1 MAFYTPNPLI
11 LWTLNS
17 TTMEITQ
24 EYKAFPV
31 SRLMKCG
38 GTQKGGILWLAGGQ
52 VFPSVREL
60 SFCPLKLWCSFHGAF
75 VHTTKWRE
83 RNKEIVWDTGRQCR
97 FPEPAARGP
106 LIKSA
111 CGPGLPDSHRGVWQS
126 HYGVCSFTDTAE
138 TVFHW
143 EDSSC

>member
-1 MAFYTPNPLI
+1 MSFYTPSPLI
-11 LWTLNS
+11 RWTKNS

-24 EYKAFPV
+24 GAQSFP
-31 SRLMKCG
+31 SEQANE
-38 GTQKGGILWLAGGQ
+38 TQKRVGFFWLGGGQ

-60 SFCPLKLWCSFHGAF
+60 SFCPLKLWCSFMAHF
-75 VHTTKWRE
+75 FTPPNEEKE
-83 RNKEIVWDTGRQCR
+83 RRRLCETLAINVFYFLE
-97 FPEPAARGP
+97 PETRGP

-143 EDSSC
+143 EDSSY